1 MLVQLCDANH
11 RMEDAPHIV
20 VRTFERLILFPIDAC
35 VLVAGV
41 IFLYEK
47 AWLLGAFLLVMAL
60 FFGMVGQA
68 LPHRKKQTAWQLY
81 SQSVGERFGNITHE
95 ESMGLGRALI
105 VTAFLLSLVIGATAL
120 HRDLP
125 WYWALAYVIL
135 TWLLFPLASALF
147 CFAWSWMME
156 KMYRKPRKV

>member
-1 MLVQLCDANH
+1 MLVQICDANH

-35 VLVAGV
+35 VLVAGI
-41 IFLYEK
+41 IFLLEK
-47 AWLLGAFLLVMAL
+47 AWLFGAFLLVMAL

-68 LPHRKKQTAWQLY
+68 LPHRKKQTARQLY
-81 SQSVGERFGNITHE
+81 SQSVGERFGKLAHE

-105 VTAFLLSLVIGATAL
+105 VTAFLVSLVTGAAAL

-125 WYWALAYVIL
+125 WYWALVYVIL
-135 TWLLFPLASALF
+135 SWLLFPLASAFF

-156 KMYRKPRKV
+156 KMCSKSHKV